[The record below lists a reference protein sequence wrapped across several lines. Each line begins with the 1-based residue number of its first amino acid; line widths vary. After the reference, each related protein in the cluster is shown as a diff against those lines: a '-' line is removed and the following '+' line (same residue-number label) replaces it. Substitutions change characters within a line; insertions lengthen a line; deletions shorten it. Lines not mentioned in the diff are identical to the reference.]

1 MDRMNMSVLE
11 DKRIGRLMF
20 KLTIPAFMGMFVMTL
35 YNVIDTIF
43 IGHYVGT
50 LGIAGLSI
58 VFPIQMLAMGMGML
72 TGMGGA
78 SVVSRLIGAQNV
90 ARAERALGNA
100 LCLNIILSTVI
111 MVVGLS
117 AAEFWLGLVGASET
131 IMPYA
136 LDYMTF
142 ILVGMIFQTFSMANN
157 GLITSEGN
165 ARVAMM
171 GMVIGA
177 GSNIVLDALFII
189 PLHMGIKG
197 AAIATTIAHLISAI
211 YFLNYWIRGKGY
223 LRIHLKNFILELGI
237 IKDIMIM
244 GVSALGRTFAGSLSA
259 IFVNRALAEYGGDYA
274 ISTFGILNR
283 IMMFATM
290 PGMVVGHGLQP
301 ILGYNFG
308 AKRYDL
314 ALKSI
319 KIAMTV
325 STSWC
330 IIAFFLLYFVPAPF
344 IQIFS
349 SDTELIEM
357 ASSASRNIFLVLYLM
372 GLVFTGS
379 MVFMAIGKA
388 KEAFITSITQRALFL
403 VPLVF
408 ILPPAMG
415 IDGVWLSFP
424 VSDGLSFI
432 LTLALL
438 IPVWRQFKRLGDQSQ
453 ESLEIPEKSS
463 ELTMSEIGET

>member
-1 MDRMNMSVLE
+1 MDSVLD

-100 LCLNIILSTVI
+100 LCLNVILSTVI

-117 AAEFWLGLVGASET
+117 NAEFWLGLVGASET

-165 ARVAMM
+165 ARVAMI

-189 PLHMGIKG
+189 PLDMGIKG

-211 YFLNYWIRGKGY
+211 YFLRYWMGSKSY
-223 LRIHLKNFILELGI
+223 LKIHLKNFILELGI
-237 IKDIMIM
+237 IKDIMVI
-244 GVSALGRTFAGSLSA
+244 GVSALARTLAGSLSA
-259 IFVNRALAEYGGDYA
+259 IFVNRALVEYGGDYA

-308 AKRYDL
+308 AKRYNL
-314 ALKSI
+314 ALKGI

-330 IIAFFLLYFVPAPF
+330 IIAFFLLYFIPAPF

-349 SDTELIEM
+349 NDPELIDM
-357 ASSASRNIFLVLYLM
+357 ASNASRNIFLVLYLM

-408 ILPPAMG
+408 ILPPSLG

-432 LTLALL
+432 LTLVLL

-453 ESLEIPEKSS
+453 ESFEEAESPS